1 MTQKIEQ
8 WRNDPEYVALIADLL
23 QKDAVK
29 RLAAFPQH
37 YYSNRL
43 KHSISVSYYSYL
55 IGKKFHLNTRALARA
70 GLLHDL
76 FYYDWRNTHLTLS
89 KHNQLHPLLALHNA
103 ERITKL
109 TPMEKDIIVK
119 HMWGATTSLPKYRES
134 FVVSLVDDYCAVDE
148 VVVPLMHRLERKLRF
163 IG

>member
-109 TPMEKDIIVK
+109 TPMEKILLLNICGEQQPHYLNIGRVLWFHWLMIIV
-119 HMWGATTSLPKYRES
+119 R
-134 FVVSLVDDYCAVDE
+134 
-148 VVVPLMHRLERKLRF
+148 LMK
-163 IG
+163 